1 MLLES
6 IFFSHVYILSQS
18 CEFNWS
24 RRETR
29 AERTRR
35 IFTEKK
41 KKQISF
47 WHLFT
52 ETPAVERIPP
62 RVPGRVGRTTRS
74 SPLRSIGT
82 HRRKGMTFRQH
93 EVQKPIHSYSKKSS
107 SRIPVRSCFLRFISW
122 FSGGSSEACLT
133 LRSGFVSPALPG
145 LVWGTSSTQ
154 SYTADANQTG

>member
-1 MLLES
+1 MFTSYLRAVNLTGAGKG
-6 IFFSHVYILSQS
+6 
-18 CEFNWS
+18 

-52 ETPAVERIPP
+52 ETPAVERNPP